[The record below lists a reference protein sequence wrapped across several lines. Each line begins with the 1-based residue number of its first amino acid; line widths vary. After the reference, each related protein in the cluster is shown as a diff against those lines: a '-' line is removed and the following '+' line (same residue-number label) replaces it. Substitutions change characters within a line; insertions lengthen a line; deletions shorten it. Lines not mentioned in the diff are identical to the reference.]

1 MESQPAQKREY
12 AYWGKQKGNN
22 FSNEN
27 FHILDISQFQQ
38 AERCIIKL
46 AQSKYLN
53 KEMKK
58 LLMKKQGSKGAE
70 IGKSSQIY
78 NFDLYL
84 DEDGII
90 RVGGE
95 MDN

>member
-1 MESQPAQKREY
+1 MLTGENK
-12 AYWGKQKGNN
+12 KVTIN

-70 IGKSSQIY
+70 IGKSSQID
-78 NFDLYL
+78 NFDPYL